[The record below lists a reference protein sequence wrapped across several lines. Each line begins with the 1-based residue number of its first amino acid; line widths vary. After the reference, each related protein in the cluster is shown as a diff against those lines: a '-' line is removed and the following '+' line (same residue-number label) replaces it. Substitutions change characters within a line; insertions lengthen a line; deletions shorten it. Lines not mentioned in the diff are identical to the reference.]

1 MNLYLIRQQEV
12 NAATLTAL
20 KGSIKKWQ
28 GIVAGKVKDE
38 GPDNCPLCKLFYAI
52 NCRGCP
58 VSKAT
63 GLKWCDGTPYS
74 DLWSNCNDG
83 MAKSNPQIY
92 AAKAEVK
99 FLKSLLPKP
108 KGKRK

>member
-1 MNLYLIRQQEV
+1 MN
-12 NAATLTAL
+12 ATTLKAL
-20 KGSIKKWQ
+20 KGSIKKWE

-63 GLKWCDGTPYS
+63 RLKWCDGSPYS
-74 DLWSNCNDG
+74 DLWNG
-83 MAKSNPQIY
+83 GKATTKPQIA

-99 FLKSLLPKP
+99 FLKSLLPK
-108 KGKRK
+108 GKRMA